1 LGNSLFYLDPLKI
14 FSYTPV
20 LLALSDYGVRH
31 KRKIIGQNG
40 LCPVRLAPV
49 FNLQKKIFIG
59 RSFMG
64 RVAIIGVGQSAFVRG
79 YPGSIR
85 ELAFE
90 GFKECMADA
99 QVSVKE
105 IDASVICSAPE
116 YDKQRSPAGVFA
128 EYLGLTPQPTFYVE
142 TLCSSSST
150 GVKLAYSLIKS
161 GLHDVVV
168 VLGFQKMSE
177 ISSAESQE
185 RMGRGADIQ
194 WESPFGTMMPAY
206 YAMYARAHMKKYG
219 TTPEDLALIRVKAS
233 TYGQIN
239 EKAVYRKP
247 VALDMFSDP
256 QSPMSG
262 PVASPLRV
270 GDCCA
275 NADGSSCII
284 LASEEKAKAL
294 SKKPVW
300 ILGVGAASSP
310 VNMAGRALF
319 TGLAVGEE
327 AGKQAYKMAGVSPKD
342 VDVAEVHDCFTIAE
356 MMAYENLGF
365 AKPGEGKDLIK
376 SKETYK
382 EGIIPVNV
390 DGGLLSKGHPIG
402 ATGGSQ
408 IRTIVLQLRGQ
419 AGDMQVK
426 NPEIGLVHNI
436 GGVGLYGNVTILGRS

>member
-1 LGNSLFYLDPLKI
+1 
-14 FSYTPV
+14 
-20 LLALSDYGVRH
+20 
-31 KRKIIGQNG
+31 
-40 LCPVRLAPV
+40 
-49 FNLQKKIFIG
+49 
-59 RSFMG
+59 MG

-99 QVSVKE
+99 QISVKD
-105 IDASVICSAPE
+105 IDASIICSAPE

-142 TLCSSSST
+142 SLCSSSST
-150 GVKLAYSLIKS
+150 GVKLAYSLIRS
-161 GLHDVVV
+161 GLHDVVTV
-168 VLGFQKMSE
+168 IGFQKMSE

-206 YAMYARAHMKKYG
+206 YAMYARAHMEKYG
-219 TTPEDLALIRVKAS
+219 TTLEDLALIRVKAS

-247 VALDMFSDP
+247 VALEMFSDP

-284 LASEEKAKAL
+284 LASEDKAKAL

-300 ILGVGAASSP
+300 IMGVGAASSP
-310 VNMAGRALF
+310 VNMAGRDLF

-327 AGKQAYKMAGVSPKD
+327 AGKQAFEMAGVTPKQI
-342 VDVAEVHDCFTIAE
+342 DVAEVHDCFTIAE

-382 EGIIPVNV
+382 EGSIPVNV

-408 IRTIVLQLRGQ
+408 IRTIVLQLRGE
-419 AGDMQVK
+419 AGEMQVK
-426 NPEIGLVHNI
+426 DPEIGLVHNI